1 MSLAAA
7 DWGRSSGASF
17 RRRKRG
23 ALALH
28 VDVPLLAL
36 LAIVAVIGLV
46 VLYSAAAESTSAVM
60 RQSAR
65 LAVGFG
71 AFFVLAQVPPRY
83 LRMWT
88 PWLYCIVV
96 GLLLAVMVEG
106 EISKG
111 AQRWLDLGLVRF
123 QPSELMK
130 LAAPM
135 MVAWF
140 LHDRRLPPT
149 FPQLMVLALI
159 VAVPALLIAKQPDL
173 GTALLVVAAGGLT
186 VLLAGISMRV
196 MAFGGVLALIGAP
209 ILWSVMHDYQR
220 ARVLMFLNPESDPL
234 GAGYNTIQ
242 SQIAIGSGGLF
253 GKGWLKGTQAHLEFL
268 PERSTDFIFAVMAE
282 EFGLLGLCLLLVLYV
297 AIVGRGLY
305 IAVQAQDTYTR
316 LLAGSLALTFFVYV
330 FVNAGMVSGLLPIV
344 GVPLPLVSAGGTS
357 VVTLLAGFGILAA
370 IHGHK
375 KLLAP

>member
-220 ARVLMFLNPESDPL
+220 ARV
-234 GAGYNTIQ
+234 
-242 SQIAIGSGGLF
+242 
-253 GKGWLKGTQAHLEFL
+253 
-268 PERSTDFIFAVMAE
+268 
-282 EFGLLGLCLLLVLYV
+282 
-297 AIVGRGLY
+297 
-305 IAVQAQDTYTR
+305 
-316 LLAGSLALTFFVYV
+316 
-330 FVNAGMVSGLLPIV
+330 
-344 GVPLPLVSAGGTS
+344 
-357 VVTLLAGFGILAA
+357 
-370 IHGHK
+370 
-375 KLLAP
+375 